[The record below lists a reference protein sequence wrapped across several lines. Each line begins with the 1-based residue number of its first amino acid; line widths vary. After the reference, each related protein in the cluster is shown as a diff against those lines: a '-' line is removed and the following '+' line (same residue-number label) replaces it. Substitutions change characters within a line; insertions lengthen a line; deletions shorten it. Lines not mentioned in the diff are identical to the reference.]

1 MMGTDAST
9 AGNNAWLTLDFGMSL
24 FDLPKNSR
32 ANSIAISWPL
42 IPMPRR
48 GTASRVE
55 VLTGKRELSMTM
67 VRKLRERFHIPADLL
82 IPPLRSS
89 EIAA

>member
-1 MMGTDAST
+1 
-9 AGNNAWLTLDFGMSL
+9 
-24 FDLPKNSR
+24 
-32 ANSIAISWPL
+32 
-42 IPMPRR
+42 
-48 GTASRVE
+48 
-55 VLTGKRELSMTM
+55 MTM